1 MTRRSADL
9 PYKTREVAMLTSR
22 RMLSLLLAAAAATV
36 ILSGCYAAPAS
47 ENIGQGKE
55 SSGTPTT
62 GSEIS
67 TATYPIPR
75 ENVRAFA
82 YMAAS
87 ASTGGFWQW
96 DTFFRPYIQAYDP
109 VTRTTYVPCYQNGC
123 RHNDPTC
130 NACFGDLQSLVEYR
144 GNYYALVY
152 TDDETASALVT
163 RPLSGGPLQT
173 LASWEPENENEACRC
188 VLRCVSFGKA
198 YVISN
203 RETYELTEGVQLT
216 AVAQESSLV
225 SVDLQTGEISTILEN
240 CDNYDLY
247 GVWEDIAVLRVLEMA
262 EDAPEFEDWLAQ
274 QPEGTAWDEY
284 DRQFVRYRF
293 LTRNLQTG
301 EESVLVDA
309 SENFVRTVDPHRSW
323 GQYAVYQVD
332 RSLYVYDLEEQ
343 SKRKL
348 FTYERDWR
356 FYNYQIMDG
365 HVIAICG
372 TEDTCRAW
380 AVDIADG
387 SVIALDTRG
396 GNVVAFGA
404 NYECN
409 GYFAGLKRN
418 SSGDFEQCYI
428 SKEDFYRSN
437 YDGAFH

>member
-1 MTRRSADL
+1 
-9 PYKTREVAMLTSR
+9 MLTSR
-22 RMLSLLLAAAAATV
+22 RMLSLLLAAAAVIA
-36 ILSGCYAAPAS
+36 ILSGCYAAPVS
-47 ENIGQGKE
+47 ETTERGN
-55 SSGTPTT
+55 SDTPTV
-62 GSEIS
+62 GPEIS
-67 TATYPIPR
+67 TATYPVPE
-75 ENVRAFA
+75 ENIRVFGN
-82 YMAAS
+82 MAAS

-109 VTRTTYVPCYQNGC
+109 VTRTTYVPCYQSGC

-144 GNYYALVY
+144 GNYCAMVFLNN
-152 TDDETASALVT
+152 ETASALVT
-163 RPLSGGPLQT
+163 RPLTGGPLQI
-173 LASWEPENENEACRC
+173 LANWEPEKENETCRC
-188 VLRCVSFGKA
+188 VLCYVSEGKA
-198 YVISN
+198 YVSVN
-203 RETYELTEGVQLT
+203 REPNMLTEAGQQST
-216 AVAQESSLV
+216 AAQKSSLV
-225 SVDLQTGEISTILEN
+225 SVDLQTGAVSTILEN
-240 CDNYDLY
+240 YDGYDLY
-247 GVWEDIAVLRVLEMA
+247 GVWGDIAAFRVLEMA

-284 DRQFVRYRF
+284 DRQFVRFRF
-293 LTRNLQTG
+293 LIRNLKTG
-301 EESVLVDA
+301 EETVLVDA

-343 SKRKL
+343 AKRKL
-348 FTYERDWR
+348 FTYERDWG

-437 YDGAFH
+437 YDAAFR

>member
-1 MTRRSADL
+1 
-9 PYKTREVAMLTSR
+9 MLTSR
-22 RMLSLLLAAAAATV
+22 RILSLLLAAAAAAV
-36 ILSGCYAAPAS
+36 ILSGCYAAPVSETTEQGGETSGAIVTDS
-47 ENIGQGKE
+47 EIPVTTYPVSEENIRVFG
-55 SSGTPTT
+55 
-62 GSEIS
+62 
-67 TATYPIPR
+67 
-75 ENVRAFA
+75 N
-82 YMAAS
+82 MAAS

-144 GNYYALVY
+144 GNYYALVF
-152 TDDETASALVT
+152 TDNGTASALVT

-173 LASWEPENENEACRC
+173 LASWEPENEDEACRC

-225 SVDLQTGEISTILEN
+225 SVDLQTGAISTILEN

-301 EESVLVDA
+301 EESVLVDT
-309 SENFVRTVDPHRSW
+309 SENFVMTVDPHRSW

-343 SKRKL
+343 AKRKL
-348 FTYERDWR
+348 FTYERDWG

-437 YDGAFH
+437 YDAAFR

>member
-1 MTRRSADL
+1 
-9 PYKTREVAMLTSR
+9 MLTSR
-22 RMLSLLLAAAAATV
+22 RMLSLLLAAAAVIA
-36 ILSGCYAAPAS
+36 ILSGCYAAPVSETTEQGGETSGAIVTDS
-47 ENIGQGKE
+47 EIPVTTYPVSEENIRVFG
-55 SSGTPTT
+55 
-62 GSEIS
+62 
-67 TATYPIPR
+67 
-75 ENVRAFA
+75 N
-82 YMAAS
+82 MAAS

-109 VTRTTYVPCYQNGC
+109 VTRTTYVPCYQSGC

-144 GNYYALVY
+144 GNYYALVF
-152 TDDETASALVT
+152 TDNGTASALVT

-274 QPEGTAWDEY
+274 QPEGTAWNEY

-293 LTRNLQTG
+293 LTRNLRTG
-301 EESVLVDA
+301 EENVLVDA
-309 SENFVRTVDPHRSW
+309 SGNFVRTVDPHRSW
-323 GQYAVYQVD
+323 GQYVVYQVD
-332 RSLYVYDLEEQ
+332 RSLYVYDLEKQET
-343 SKRKL
+343 KRL
-348 FTYERDWR
+348 FTYDQDWND
-356 FYNYQIMDG
+356 YNYMILDG
-365 HVIAICG
+365 HVIAVCG
-372 TEDTCRAW
+372 TGDVCRVWAISIEDG
-380 AVDIADG
+380 AVTEQDVLGRDRMVYTIE
-387 SVIALDTRG
+387 
-396 GNVVAFGA
+396 
-404 NYECN
+404 YECN
-409 GYFAGLKRN
+409 KYFVGLLID
-418 SSGDFEQCYI
+418 SSGNAEEYYI
-428 SKEDFYRSN
+428 SKKDYYRSN
-437 YDGAFH
+437 YDGAFR

>member
-1 MTRRSADL
+1 
-9 PYKTREVAMLTSR
+9 MLTSR
-22 RMLSLLLAAAAATV
+22 RMLSLLLAAAAVIA
-36 ILSGCYAAPAS
+36 ILSGCYAAPVSETTEQGGETSGAIVTDS
-47 ENIGQGKE
+47 EIPVTTYPVSEENIRVFG
-55 SSGTPTT
+55 
-62 GSEIS
+62 
-67 TATYPIPR
+67 
-75 ENVRAFA
+75 N
-82 YMAAS
+82 MAAS

-109 VTRTTYVPCYQNGC
+109 VTRTTYVPCYQSGC
-123 RHNDPTC
+123 RHNDLTC
-130 NACFGDLQSLVEYR
+130 NACFGDVESLVEYR
-144 GNYYALVY
+144 ENYYAMVY

-163 RPLSGGPLQT
+163 RPLTGGPLQT

-188 VLRCVSFGKA
+188 ALRCVSFGKA

-225 SVDLQTGEISTILEN
+225 SVDLQTGAISTILEN

-262 EDAPEFEDWLAQ
+262 EGAPEFEDWLAQ

-284 DRQFVRYRF
+284 DRQFVRFRF
-293 LTRNLQTG
+293 LIRNLKTG
-301 EESVLVDA
+301 EETVLVDA

-343 SKRKL
+343 AKRKL
-348 FTYERDWR
+348 FTYERDWG

-437 YDGAFH
+437 YDAAFR

>member
-1 MTRRSADL
+1 
-9 PYKTREVAMLTSR
+9 MLTSR
-22 RMLSLLLAAAAATV
+22 RMLSLLLAAAAVIA
-36 ILSGCYAAPAS
+36 ILSGCYAAPVNEAT
-47 ENIGQGKE
+47 EQGGE
-55 SSGTPTT
+55 TSGAIVTDSKIPVT
-62 GSEIS
+62 
-67 TATYPIPR
+67 TYPVPG

-109 VTRTTYVPCYQNGC
+109 VTRTTYVPCYQSGC
-123 RHNDPTC
+123 RHNDLTC
-130 NACFGDLQSLVEYR
+130 NACFGDVESLVEYR
-144 GNYYALVY
+144 ENYYAMVY

-188 VLRCVSFGKA
+188 ALRCVSFGKA
-198 YVISN
+198 YVIAN
-203 RETYELTEGVQLT
+203 RETYALTEDGQLT
-216 AVAQESSLV
+216 TAAQESSLV

-262 EDAPEFEDWLAQ
+262 EGAPEFEDWLAQ

-284 DRQFVRYRF
+284 DRQFVRFRF
-293 LTRNLQTG
+293 LIRNLKTG
-301 EESVLVDA
+301 EETVLVDA

-343 SKRKL
+343 AKRKL
-348 FTYERDWR
+348 FTYERDWG

-437 YDGAFH
+437 YDAAFR

>member
-1 MTRRSADL
+1 
-9 PYKTREVAMLTSR
+9 MLTSR
-22 RMLSLLLAAAAATV
+22 RMLSLLLAAAAVIA
-36 ILSGCYAAPAS
+36 ILSGCYAAPVSETTEQGGETSGAIVTDS
-47 ENIGQGKE
+47 EIPVTTYPVPEENIRVFG
-55 SSGTPTT
+55 
-62 GSEIS
+62 
-67 TATYPIPR
+67 
-75 ENVRAFA
+75 N
-82 YMAAS
+82 MAAS

-198 YVISN
+198 YVIAN
-203 RETYELTEGVQLT
+203 RETYALTEDGQLT
-216 AVAQESSLV
+216 TAAQESSLV

-284 DRQFVRYRF
+284 DRQFVRFRF
-293 LTRNLQTG
+293 LIRNLKTG
-301 EESVLVDA
+301 EETVLVDA

-332 RSLYVYDLEEQ
+332 SSLYVYDLEEQ
-343 SKRKL
+343 AKRKL
-348 FTYERDWR
+348 FTYERDWG

-437 YDGAFH
+437 YDAAFR

>member
-1 MTRRSADL
+1 
-9 PYKTREVAMLTSR
+9 MLTSR
-22 RMLSLLLAAAAATV
+22 RMLSLLLAAAAVIA
-36 ILSGCYAAPAS
+36 ILSGCYAAPVNEATEQGGETS
-47 ENIGQGKE
+47 GAIVTDSEIPVTTYPVSEENIRVFG
-55 SSGTPTT
+55 
-62 GSEIS
+62 
-67 TATYPIPR
+67 
-75 ENVRAFA
+75 N
-82 YMAAS
+82 MAAS

-173 LASWEPENENEACRC
+173 LASWEPENENESCRC

-301 EESVLVDA
+301 EESVLVDT
-309 SENFVRTVDPHRSW
+309 SENFVMTVDPHRSW

-343 SKRKL
+343 AKRKL
-348 FTYERDWR
+348 FTYERDWG

-437 YDGAFH
+437 YDGAFR

>member
-1 MTRRSADL
+1 
-9 PYKTREVAMLTSR
+9 MLTSR
-22 RMLSLLLAAAAATV
+22 RMLSLLLAASAVIA
-36 ILSGCYAAPAS
+36 ILSGCYAAPVSETTEQGGETSGAIVTDS
-47 ENIGQGKE
+47 EIPVTTYPVSEENIRVFG
-55 SSGTPTT
+55 
-62 GSEIS
+62 
-67 TATYPIPR
+67 
-75 ENVRAFA
+75 N
-82 YMAAS
+82 MAAS

-144 GNYYALVY
+144 ENYYALVY

-188 VLRCVSFGKA
+188 ALRCVSFGKA

-216 AVAQESSLV
+216 AAAQESSLV

-262 EDAPEFEDWLAQ
+262 EGAPEFEDWLAQ

-284 DRQFVRYRF
+284 DQQFVRYRF

-301 EESVLVDA
+301 EESVLVDT
-309 SENFVRTVDPHRSW
+309 SENFVMTVDPHRSW

-343 SKRKL
+343 AKRKL
-348 FTYERDWR
+348 FTYERDWG

-365 HVIAICG
+365 HVIAVCG
-372 TEDTCRAW
+372 TEDICRVRAIN
-380 AVDIADG
+380 IADG
-387 SVIALDTRG
+387 AVTELTTLSGRG
-396 GNVVAFGA
+396 MAFSIE
-404 NYECN
+404 YECN
-409 GYFAGLKRN
+409 GYFVGLMD
-418 SSGDFEQCYI
+418 SDEVAQYYI

-437 YDGAFH
+437 YDGAFR

>member
-1 MTRRSADL
+1 
-9 PYKTREVAMLTSR
+9 MLTSR
-22 RMLSLLLAAAAATV
+22 RMLSLLLAASAVIA
-36 ILSGCYAAPAS
+36 ILSGCYAAPVSETTEQGGETSGAIVTDS
-47 ENIGQGKE
+47 EIPVTTYPVPEENIRVFG
-55 SSGTPTT
+55 
-62 GSEIS
+62 
-67 TATYPIPR
+67 
-75 ENVRAFA
+75 N
-82 YMAAS
+82 MAAS

-173 LASWEPENENEACRC
+173 LASWEPENENESCRC

-216 AVAQESSLV
+216 AAAQESSLV
-225 SVDLQTGEISTILEN
+225 SVDLQTGAISTILEN

-301 EESVLVDA
+301 EESVLVDT
-309 SENFVRTVDPHRSW
+309 SENFVMTVDPHRGW

-343 SKRKL
+343 AKRKL
-348 FTYERDWR
+348 FTYERDWG

-437 YDGAFH
+437 YDAAFR

>member
-1 MTRRSADL
+1 
-9 PYKTREVAMLTSR
+9 MLTSR
-22 RMLSLLLAAAAATV
+22 RMLSLLLAAAAVIA
-36 ILSGCYAAPAS
+36 ILSGCYAAPVNEATEQGGETS
-47 ENIGQGKE
+47 GAIVTDSKIPVTTYPVPEENIRTFG
-55 SSGTPTT
+55 
-62 GSEIS
+62 
-67 TATYPIPR
+67 
-75 ENVRAFA
+75 N
-82 YMAAS
+82 MAAS

-301 EESVLVDA
+301 EESVLVDT
-309 SENFVRTVDPHRSW
+309 SENFVMTVDPHRSW

-332 RSLYVYDLEEQ
+332 RSLYVYDLEKQ
-343 SKRKL
+343 AAKKL
-348 FTYERDWR
+348 FTYEQNWD
-356 FYNYQIMDG
+356 FYNYMILDG

-372 TEDTCRAW
+372 TENVCRVW
-380 AVDIADG
+380 AIDIADE
-387 SVIALDTRG
+387 VVTELDTRS
-396 GNVVAFGA
+396 GNVMIFSTDYEYSL
-404 NYECN
+404 NYTRI
-409 GYFAGLKRN
+409 KTIR
-418 SSGDFEQCYI
+418 
-428 SKEDFYRSN
+428 
-437 YDGAFH
+437 

>member
-1 MTRRSADL
+1 
-9 PYKTREVAMLTSR
+9 MLTSR
-22 RMLSLLLAAAAATV
+22 RMLSLLLAAAAAAV

-67 TATYPIPR
+67 TETYPVPE

-96 DTFFRPYIQAYDP
+96 DTFFRSYIQAYDP
-109 VTRTTYVPCYQNGC
+109 VTRTTYIPCYQSGC
-123 RHNDPTC
+123 RHNDLTC
-130 NACFGDLQSLVEYR
+130 NACFGDVESLVEYR
-144 GNYYALVY
+144 ENYYAMVY

-188 VLRCVSFGKA
+188 ALRCVSFGKA
-198 YVISN
+198 YVIAN
-203 RETYELTEGVQLT
+203 RETYALTEDGQLT
-216 AVAQESSLV
+216 TAAQESRLV

-274 QPEGTAWDEY
+274 QPEGTSWDEY

-293 LTRNLQTG
+293 LSRNLQTG

-309 SENFVRTVDPHRSW
+309 TENFVMTVDPHRSW

-343 SKRKL
+343 AKRKL
-348 FTYERDWR
+348 FTYEQDWG
-356 FYNYQIMDG
+356 FYNYQIVDG

-372 TEDTCRAW
+372 TEDICRAW

-387 SVIALDTRG
+387 SVIELDTRG

-428 SKEDFYRSN
+428 SKEDYYRSN
-437 YDGAFH
+437 YDAAFR

>member
-1 MTRRSADL
+1 
-9 PYKTREVAMLTSR
+9 MLTSR
-22 RMLSLLLAAAAATV
+22 RMLSLLLAASAVIA
-36 ILSGCYAAPAS
+36 ILSGCYAAPVSETTEQGGETSGAIVTDS
-47 ENIGQGKE
+47 EIPVTTYPVSEENIRVFG
-55 SSGTPTT
+55 
-62 GSEIS
+62 
-67 TATYPIPR
+67 
-75 ENVRAFA
+75 N
-82 YMAAS
+82 MAAS

-109 VTRTTYVPCYQNGC
+109 VTRTTYVPCYQSGC

-144 GNYYALVY
+144 ENYYAMVY
-152 TDDETASALVT
+152 ADDETASALVT
-163 RPLSGGPLQT
+163 RPLSGGPLQI
-173 LASWEPENENEACRC
+173 LASWKPENEDEACRC
-188 VLRCVSFGKA
+188 VLRYVSFGKA
-198 YVISN
+198 YVTAN
-203 RETYELTEGVQLT
+203 RETYALTEDGQLT
-216 AVAQESSLV
+216 TAAQESSLV
-225 SVDLQTGEISTILEN
+225 SVDLQTGEVSTILEN
-240 CDNYDLY
+240 DDGYDLY
-247 GVWEDIAVLRVLEMA
+247 SVWEDIAAFRMLEMA

-284 DRQFVRYRF
+284 DRQFVRFRF
-293 LTRNLQTG
+293 LIRNLKTG
-301 EESVLVDA
+301 EETVLVDA

-343 SKRKL
+343 AKRKL
-348 FTYERDWR
+348 FTYERDWG

-387 SVIALDTRG
+387 SVIELDTRG

-428 SKEDFYRSN
+428 SKEDYYRSN
-437 YDGAFH
+437 YDAAFR

>member
-1 MTRRSADL
+1 
-9 PYKTREVAMLTSR
+9 MLTSR
-22 RMLSLLLAAAAATV
+22 RMLSLLLAAAAVIA
-36 ILSGCYAAPAS
+36 ILSGCYAAPVNEATEQGGETS
-47 ENIGQGKE
+47 GAIVTDSKIPVTTYPVPEENIRTFG
-55 SSGTPTT
+55 
-62 GSEIS
+62 
-67 TATYPIPR
+67 
-75 ENVRAFA
+75 N
-82 YMAAS
+82 MAAS

-173 LASWEPENENEACRC
+173 LASWEPENENESCRC
-188 VLRCVSFGKA
+188 VLCCVSFGKA

-225 SVDLQTGEISTILEN
+225 SVDLQTGAISTILEN

-284 DRQFVRYRF
+284 DRQFVRFRF
-293 LTRNLQTG
+293 LIRNLKTG
-301 EESVLVDA
+301 EETVLVDA

-343 SKRKL
+343 AKRKL
-348 FTYERDWR
+348 FTYERDWG
-356 FYNYQIMDG
+356 FYNYQILDG

-437 YDGAFH
+437 YDAAFR

>member
-1 MTRRSADL
+1 
-9 PYKTREVAMLTSR
+9 MLTSR
-22 RMLSLLLAAAAATV
+22 RMLSLLLAASAVIA
-36 ILSGCYAAPAS
+36 ILSGCYAAPVSETTEQGGETSGAIVTDS
-47 ENIGQGKE
+47 KIPVTTYPVSEENIRVFG
-55 SSGTPTT
+55 
-62 GSEIS
+62 
-67 TATYPIPR
+67 
-75 ENVRAFA
+75 N
-82 YMAAS
+82 MAAS

-188 VLRCVSFGKA
+188 ALRCVSFGKA

-216 AVAQESSLV
+216 AAAQESSLV
-225 SVDLQTGEISTILEN
+225 SVDLQTGAISTILEN

-301 EESVLVDA
+301 EESVLVDT
-309 SENFVRTVDPHRSW
+309 SENFVMTVDPHRSW

-343 SKRKL
+343 AKRKL
-348 FTYERDWR
+348 FTYERDWG

-437 YDGAFH
+437 YDAAFR

>member
-1 MTRRSADL
+1 
-9 PYKTREVAMLTSR
+9 MLTSR
-22 RMLSLLLAAAAATV
+22 RMLSLLLAAAAVIA

-96 DTFFRPYIQAYDP
+96 DTFFRSYIQAYDP
-109 VTRTTYVPCYQNGC
+109 VTRTTYIPCYQSGC
-123 RHNDPTC
+123 RHNDLTC
-130 NACFGDLQSLVEYR
+130 NACFGDVESLVEYR
-144 GNYYALVY
+144 ENYYAMVY

-284 DRQFVRYRF
+284 DQQFVRYRF

-301 EESVLVDA
+301 EESVLVDT
-309 SENFVRTVDPHRSW
+309 SENFVMTVDPHRSW

-343 SKRKL
+343 AKRKL
-348 FTYERDWR
+348 FTYERDWG

-437 YDGAFH
+437 YDAAFR

>member
-1 MTRRSADL
+1 
-9 PYKTREVAMLTSR
+9 MLTSR
-22 RMLSLLLAAAAATV
+22 RMLSLLLAASAVIA
-36 ILSGCYAAPAS
+36 ILSGCYAAPVSETTEQGGETSGAIVTDS
-47 ENIGQGKE
+47 EIPVTTYPVPEENIRVFG
-55 SSGTPTT
+55 
-62 GSEIS
+62 
-67 TATYPIPR
+67 
-75 ENVRAFA
+75 N
-82 YMAAS
+82 MAAS

-284 DRQFVRYRF
+284 DQQFVRYRF

-301 EESVLVDA
+301 EESVLVDT
-309 SENFVRTVDPHRSW
+309 SENFVMTVDPHRSW

-343 SKRKL
+343 AKRKL
-348 FTYERDWR
+348 FTYERDWG

-428 SKEDFYRSN
+428 SKEDYYRSN
-437 YDGAFH
+437 YDAAFR

>member
-1 MTRRSADL
+1 MG
-9 PYKTREVAMLTSR
+9 YV
-22 RMLSLLLAAAAATV
+22 
-36 ILSGCYAAPAS
+36 
-47 ENIGQGKE
+47 
-55 SSGTPTT
+55 
-62 GSEIS
+62 
-67 TATYPIPR
+67 
-75 ENVRAFA
+75 
-82 YMAAS
+82 
-87 ASTGGFWQW
+87 
-96 DTFFRPYIQAYDP
+96 FRPYIQAYDP

-216 AVAQESSLV
+216 AAAQESSLV
-225 SVDLQTGEISTILEN
+225 SVDLQTGAISTILEN

-301 EESVLVDA
+301 EESVLVDT
-309 SENFVRTVDPHRSW
+309 SENFVMTVDPHRSW

-332 RSLYVYDLEEQ
+332 RSLYVYDLEKQ
-343 SKRKL
+343 AAKKL
-348 FTYERDWR
+348 FTYEQNWD
-356 FYNYQIMDG
+356 FYNYMILDG

-372 TEDTCRAW
+372 TENVCRVW
-380 AVDIADG
+380 AIDIADE
-387 SVIALDTRG
+387 VVTELDTRS
-396 GNVVAFGA
+396 GNVMIFSTD
-404 NYECN
+404 YECD
-409 GYFAGLKRN
+409 GYFKGLLTEP
-418 SSGDFEQCYI
+418 SGNVEVCYI

>member
-1 MTRRSADL
+1 
-9 PYKTREVAMLTSR
+9 MLTSR
-22 RMLSLLLAAAAATV
+22 RMLSLLLAASAVIA
-36 ILSGCYAAPAS
+36 ILSGCYAAPVSETTEQGGETSGAIVTDS
-47 ENIGQGKE
+47 EIPVTTYPVSEENIRVFG
-55 SSGTPTT
+55 
-62 GSEIS
+62 
-67 TATYPIPR
+67 
-75 ENVRAFA
+75 N
-82 YMAAS
+82 MAAS

-109 VTRTTYVPCYQNGC
+109 VTRTTYVPCYQSGC

-144 GNYYALVY
+144 ENYYAMVY

-163 RPLSGGPLQT
+163 RPLSGGPLQI
-173 LASWEPENENEACRC
+173 LASWKPENEDEACRC
-188 VLRCVSFGKA
+188 VLRYVSFGKA
-198 YVISN
+198 YVTAN
-203 RETYELTEGVQLT
+203 RETYALTEDGQLT
-216 AVAQESSLV
+216 TAAQESSLV
-225 SVDLQTGEISTILEN
+225 SVDLQTGEVSTILEN
-240 CDNYDLY
+240 DDGYDLY
-247 GVWEDIAVLRVLEMA
+247 SVWEDIAAFRMLEMA

-274 QPEGTAWDEY
+274 QPEGTSWDEY
-284 DRQFVRYRF
+284 DRQFLGIRF
-293 LTRNLQTG
+293 LVRNLKTG
-301 EESVLVDA
+301 EETVLVDA
-309 SENFVRTVDPHRSW
+309 SENYVRTVDPHRSW

-343 SKRKL
+343 AKRKL
-348 FTYERDWR
+348 FTYERDWG

-437 YDGAFH
+437 YDAAFR

>member
-1 MTRRSADL
+1 
-9 PYKTREVAMLTSR
+9 MLTSR
-22 RMLSLLLAAAAATV
+22 RMLSLLLAAAAVIA
-36 ILSGCYAAPAS
+36 ILSGCYAAPVSETTEQGGETSGAIVTDS
-47 ENIGQGKE
+47 EIPVTTYPVPEENIRVFG
-55 SSGTPTT
+55 
-62 GSEIS
+62 
-67 TATYPIPR
+67 
-75 ENVRAFA
+75 N
-82 YMAAS
+82 MAAS

-301 EESVLVDA
+301 EESVLVDT
-309 SENFVRTVDPHRSW
+309 SENFVMTVDPHRSW
-323 GQYAVYQVD
+323 GQYVVYQVD
-332 RSLYVYDLEEQ
+332 RSLYVYDLEKQET
-343 SKRKL
+343 KRL
-348 FTYERDWR
+348 FTYDQDWND
-356 FYNYQIMDG
+356 YNYMILDG
-365 HVIAICG
+365 HVIAVCG
-372 TEDTCRAW
+372 TGDVCRVWAISIEDG
-380 AVDIADG
+380 AVTEQDVLGRDRMVYTIE
-387 SVIALDTRG
+387 
-396 GNVVAFGA
+396 
-404 NYECN
+404 YECN
-409 GYFAGLKRN
+409 KYFVGLLID
-418 SSGDFEQCYI
+418 SSGNAEEYYI
-428 SKEDFYRSN
+428 SKKDYYRSN
-437 YDGAFH
+437 YDGAFR